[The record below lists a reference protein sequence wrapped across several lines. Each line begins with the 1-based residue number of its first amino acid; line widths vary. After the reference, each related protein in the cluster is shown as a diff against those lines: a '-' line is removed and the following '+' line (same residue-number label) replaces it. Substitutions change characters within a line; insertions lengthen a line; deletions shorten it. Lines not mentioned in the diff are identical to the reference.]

1 MTKRSSILSNVSS
14 ATRSLGLRTLGV
26 LGLLLALGCGDAE
39 PNEAAVRASSTSATS
54 TPTYAPEQ
62 APTTEHAPTT
72 PTLPTAVVA
81 PSEVPSSTLTAPARP
96 RVEAS
101 GSSST
106 ASTPELRSAEGVTLR
121 RLALT
126 RRIEGREPVM
136 PGTTF
141 AASSERLYAFV
152 EASSTADEAR
162 ELVVSFFGPDHRHTG
177 VVTLTIPADAPRW
190 RTWAYTAHANEPG
203 SWTAEI
209 RTKDG
214 ALVGRQRF
222 VIE

>member
-1 MTKRSSILSNVSS
+1 MTKRSSILSNVSTT
-14 ATRSLGLRTLGV
+14 TRSLGLM
-26 LGLLLALGCGDAE
+26 GLLLALGCGDAE
-39 PNEAAVRASSTSATS
+39 ANEGAVSAASTSATS
-54 TPTYAPEQ
+54 TSVSTPPSPAAHTAER
-62 APTTEHAPTT
+62 APTAPSA
-72 PTLPTAVVA
+72 LPTAVVA
-81 PSEVPSSTLTAPARP
+81 PSEVPSSTLTASSRP
-96 RVEAS
+96 SAGS

-106 ASTPELRSAEGVTLR
+106 SSTPELRSAEGVTLR

-126 RRIEGREPVM
+126 RRIEGREPVT

-152 EASSTADEAR
+152 EASSTADESR

-203 SWTAEI
+203 AWTAEV

>member
-1 MTKRSSILSNVSS
+1 MTKRSSILSNVSTT
-14 ATRSLGLRTLGV
+14 TRALGV

-39 PNEAAVRASSTSATS
+39 SNEGAVSTASTSTTTPS
-54 TPTYAPEQ
+54 TEAHAAER
-62 APTTEHAPTT
+62 APTT
-72 PTLPTAVVA
+72 PSALPTAVVA
-81 PSEVPSSTLTAPARP
+81 PSEVPSSTLTAPSRP
-96 RVEAS
+96 STES

-106 ASTPELRSAEGVTLR
+106 SSTPELRSAEGVTLR

-126 RRIEGREPVM
+126 RRIEGREPVS
-136 PGTTF
+136 PTTTF
-141 AASSERLYAFV
+141 SASGDLLYAFV

-203 SWTAEI
+203 AWTAEV

>member
-14 ATRSLGLRTLGV
+14 TTRSLGV

-39 PNEAAVRASSTSATS
+39 PNEDAVSAASTSTTTANGPS
-54 TPTYAPEQ
+54 HVAHAPDRV
-62 APTTEHAPTT
+62 PTT
-72 PTLPTAVVA
+72 PSALPTAVVA
-81 PSEVPSSTLTAPARP
+81 PSDVPSSTLTAPSRP
-96 RVEAS
+96 STES

-106 ASTPELRSAEGVTLR
+106 SSASELRSAEGVTLR

-190 RTWAYTAHANEPG
+190 RTWAYTAYANEPG
-203 SWTAEI
+203 AWTAEV

>member
-14 ATRSLGLRTLGV
+14 STRALGLM
-26 LGLLLALGCGDAE
+26 GLLLALGCGDAE
-39 PNEAAVRASSTSATS
+39 SNEGTVSAAATSAT
-54 TPTYAPEQ
+54 TPSTYAPER
-62 APTTEHAPTT
+62 APTT
-72 PTLPTAVVA
+72 PSALPTAVVA
-81 PSEVPSSTLTAPARP
+81 PSEVPSSTLTAPSRP
-96 RVEAS
+96 SMES

-106 ASTPELRSAEGVTLR
+106 ASTPELRTAEGVTLR

-152 EASSTADEAR
+152 EASSTADDAR
-162 ELVVSFFGPDHRHTG
+162 ELVVSFFGPGHRHTG

-203 SWTAEI
+203 AWTAEI

>member
-1 MTKRSSILSNVSS
+1 MTKRSSILSNVSTT
-14 ATRSLGLRTLGV
+14 TRALGV

-39 PNEAAVRASSTSATS
+39 SNEGAVSTASTSAT
-54 TPTYAPEQ
+54 
-62 APTTEHAPTT
+62 TT
-72 PTLPTAVVA
+72 PSTEAHAAERAPSALPTAVVA
-81 PSEVPSSTLTAPARP
+81 PSEVPSSTLTAPSRP
-96 RVEAS
+96 STES

-126 RRIEGREPVM
+126 RRIEGREPVT

-162 ELVVSFFGPDHRHTG
+162 ELVVSFLGPDHRHTG

-203 SWTAEI
+203 AWTAEI

-214 ALVGRQRF
+214 ALVGRRRF

>member
-1 MTKRSSILSNVSS
+1 MTKRSSILSNVSTT
-14 ATRSLGLRTLGV
+14 TRSLGLM
-26 LGLLLALGCGDAE
+26 GLLLALGCGDAE
-39 PNEAAVRASSTSATS
+39 SNEGAVSASTSATTPS
-54 TPTYAPEQ
+54 TAAYAPER
-62 APTTEHAPTT
+62 APTPPSA
-72 PTLPTAVVA
+72 LPTAVVG
-81 PSEVPSSTLTAPARP
+81 PSEVPSSTLTAPSRP
-96 RVEAS
+96 STDS

-126 RRIEGREPVM
+126 RRIEGREPVS
-136 PGTTF
+136 PTTTF
-141 AASSERLYAFV
+141 SASSDRLYAFV

-203 SWTAEI
+203 AWTAEI

>member
-1 MTKRSSILSNVSS
+1 MTKRSSILSNVFS
-14 ATRSLGLRTLGV
+14 ATRSLCGV
-26 LGLLLALGCGDAE
+26 GLLLALGCGDAE
-39 PNEAAVRASSTSATS
+39 SNAMSTSPSTTSASATS
-54 TPTYAPEQ
+54 EAERAPNTPSA
-62 APTTEHAPTT
+62 
-72 PTLPTAVVA
+72 LPAAVVA
-81 PSEVPSSTLTAPARP
+81 PSEVPSSTLVAPSRP
-96 RVEAS
+96 RVTDVSEP
-101 GSSST
+101 SST
-106 ASTPELRSAEGVTLR
+106 AATPELRSAEGVTLR

-126 RRIEGREPVM
+126 RRIESREPVM

-152 EASSTADEAR
+152 EASSTAEDAR
-162 ELVVSFFGPDHRHTG
+162 ELVVSFFGPGHRHTG

-190 RTWAYTAHANEPG
+190 RTWAYTAHADEPG
-203 SWTAEI
+203 AWTAEV